1 MMTDKEVP
9 RRFLETEDKYA
20 ARVRIYYSGI
30 RRAAEYSKMW
40 AEHKK
45 YINDRKP
52 GAYKFSSRKKWCDR

>member
-1 MMTDKEVP
+1 MIPDKEVP
-9 RRFLETEDKYA
+9 RRFLEAEDEYV
-20 ARVRIYYSGI
+20 ARVRIYRSEI

-52 GAYKFSSRKKWCDR
+52 RAYKFSSRKKWCDR